1 MAKRAAFIVDGFN
14 MYYSLR
20 QVEQLS
26 GQKVR
31 WLDLRKLL
39 SDHLQQVRGALGE
52 RVDLS
57 AVHYFSAYAYHR
69 TPHDPDVVHRHMAY
83 VAALRSTGV
92 NVVLSKFKA
101 KDISCPNCHRR
112 WKRHE
117 EKETDVA
124 LGVKLMDSFARN
136 EGDSVVLVTGDTD
149 LIPAIRMT
157 KALFPHRQIGV
168 AFPFLRHNTELEG
181 VADYSFKITQKALQ
195 RAQFPHKLSLPD
207 GTQIIKPASW

>member
-1 MAKRAAFIVDGFN
+1 MAKRVAFLVDGFN

-26 GQKVR
+26 KQKVK

-39 SDHLQQVRGALGE
+39 SDHLQQVRDALGE

-57 AVHYFSAYAYHR
+57 AVHYFSAYAYHQ
-69 TPHDPDVVHRHMAY
+69 TPYDPEVVNRHATY

-101 KDISCPNCHRR
+101 KDISCPSCHHR

-157 KALFPHRQIGV
+157 QALFPRCKVGV
-168 AFPFLRHNTELEG
+168 AFPFMRHNAELEG

-195 RAQFPHKLSLPD
+195 RAQFPQKITLPG
-207 GTQIIKPASW
+207 GTEIVKPASW